1 MNKNRYTYIYSTIL
15 LLVLL
20 ITSSCDQD
28 LLNVQPTDRLADN
41 AIWQDSS
48 LVEAF
53 VINTYIGPR
62 LTNKEGVESSGAG
75 FGRTWEY
82 ALWSSL
88 TDESIY
94 NNDDDTWLIQRG
106 ELSPANLGIAGTIW
120 GRSYRVIR
128 DCNLFLDNIDDV
140 NMSESKKQRLTA
152 EIKFVRAYRYHDLI
166 RNYGEVPLMGDEVYQ
181 LEDNLL
187 AEDLYEKAS
196 ISEAIDYVVSELDKA
211 AQNLPTDHNS
221 NWEKGRATKGAALA
235 LKSRLLLYAASPLY
249 TDGNNDPNKWQAA
262 ADAAEEVM
270 NMQKYSLYPDYGEL
284 FLTPYNNSEI
294 IFERVYTFDNRH
306 LPLEIA
312 NGPNGYGGWAG
323 NTPLQNLVDD
333 YEMDNGMPIDESG
346 SGYDPQNPYEDR
358 DPRFYETILFNGA
371 EYRDREVETFVPG
384 GRDSEDGQQPWN
396 TSKTGYYL
404 RKFINPDLP
413 ITNPWNGQ
421 STQPWIYIRYAE
433 VLLNYAEAQNEATG
447 PDASV
452 HDAVN
457 EVRNR
462 VGMPDLPQNLTQS
475 EMRERIRNERR
486 IELAFE
492 EHRFYDVRRWEI
504 AMDTENEPA
513 YGMRITKNGDGSL
526 EYERKVALDG
536 RSFEEKHY
544 WLPIPREEIQASDG
558 QLEQNPGY

>member
-1 MNKNRYTYIYSTIL
+1 MYKRISIIT
-15 LLVLL
+15 VLL
-20 ITSSCDQD
+20 SLLFITACEDNFLSV
-28 LLNVQPTDRLADN
+28 NPTDRLSDA
-41 AIWQDSS
+41 AIWNDST

-62 LTNKEGVESSGAG
+62 LTDKEGVESSGAG

-94 NNDDDTWLIQRG
+94 NNNDDTWLIQRG
-106 ELSPANLGIAGTIW
+106 ELSPDNLGIAGTIW

-128 DCNLFLDNIDDV
+128 DCNMFLNNIDDV
-140 NMSESKKQRLTA
+140 EMSQSKKEQLTA
-152 EIKFVRAYRYHDLI
+152 EIKFVRAYRYHDLV
-166 RNYGEVPLMGDEVYQ
+166 RNYGRVPLLGDKVYQ
-181 LEDNLL
+181 LNDNFSS
-187 AEDLYEKAS
+187 DSLYTRRP
-196 ISEAIDYVVSELDKA
+196 ISDVINYAVNELDEA
-211 AQNLPTDHNS
+211 AQNLPRDHSS
-221 NWEKGRATKGAALA
+221 NWEKGRATRGAALA

-249 TDGNNDPNKWQAA
+249 NDGNDDPQKWQAA
-262 ADAAEEVM
+262 ADAAEAVM
-270 NMQKYSLYPDYGEL
+270 NMNKYSLYPDYKEL
-284 FLTPYNNSEI
+284 FLTPYNNPEI

-333 YEMDNGMPIDESG
+333 YEMENGEAIDAQG

-358 DPRFYETILFNGA
+358 DPRFYDTILYNGA
-371 EYRDREVETFVPG
+371 DYRGREVETFVPG
-384 GRDSEDGQQPWN
+384 GRDSPDGSQPWN

-404 RKFINPDLP
+404 RKFINPELP
-413 ITNPWNGQ
+413 IQNPWNAQ
-421 STQPWIYIRYAE
+421 TTQPWIYIRHAE

-452 HDAVN
+452 YNAVN
-457 EVRNR
+457 TVRDR
-462 VGMPDLPQNLTQS
+462 SGMPDLPQGLSQA

-492 EHRFYDVRRWEI
+492 EHRFYDVRRWMI
-504 AMDTENEPA
+504 AEQTANEPA
-513 YGMRITKNGDGSL
+513 YGMQVTKNDDGSIS
-526 EYERKVALDG
+526 YSQKVALDG
-536 RSFEEKHY
+536 RNFQQRHY
-544 WLPIPREEIQASDG
+544 WLPIPRREIQASDG
-558 QLEQNPGY
+558 RLEQNPGYGQ